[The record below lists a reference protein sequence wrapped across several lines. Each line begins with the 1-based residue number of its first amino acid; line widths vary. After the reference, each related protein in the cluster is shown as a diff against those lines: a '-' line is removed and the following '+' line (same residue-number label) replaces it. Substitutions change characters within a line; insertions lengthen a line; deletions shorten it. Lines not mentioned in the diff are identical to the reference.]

1 MNKKLVAAALG
12 LVFAAPV
19 FADASNVTL
28 YGRVHTVLDS
38 QSTENGGADQGG
50 NFTQENV
57 ASRLGVRGQE
67 DLGGG
72 LSVIFA
78 YEFGVASD
86 VGGFGSGRHAYVG
99 LKSDWGTFTAGQL
112 DGGNDGVAP
121 MYDQASK
128 IGSVS
133 NNGGPLTTVGGGAI
147 PGGAVLAATG
157 PFPTTAIERTQRTGN
172 SFGYKHTIGGVAI
185 AARHAMSG
193 GVNDQNA
200 NIGLTDKE
208 NDIRSSEITA
218 DYKIGGLSIGAGY
231 EHIDAQERTQ
241 IGLDASTQIEN
252 RIQAV
257 ASYNFGSFSI
267 GGLVAQSSL
276 PVAAANGDDSNIEYA
291 ISGTLP
297 LAANSGIFAM
307 YANAERNDLQVA
319 SPIVGNP
326 SISTPVEIQQ
336 AQIAYYYD
344 FSKRTRTYVGFNR
357 TEGELQVAGGGEVTQ
372 DNFTIGLR
380 HNF

>member
-28 YGRVHTVLDS
+28 YGRVHTVLDH
-38 QSTENGGADQGG
+38 QSTEAGGADQGG

-86 VGGFGSGRHAYVG
+86 TGGFGAGRHAYVG

-133 NNGGPLTTVGGGAI
+133 NNGGPLTTVGGNNVSGTAPGA
-147 PGGAVLAATG
+147 
-157 PFPTTAIERTQRTGN
+157 FQTTAIDRTQRTGN
-172 SFGYKHTIGGVAI
+172 SFGYKHTIGGVAL
-185 AARHAMSG
+185 AARHSMGG
-193 GVNDQNA
+193 GVDNQNGNTA
-200 NIGLTDKE
+200 LTDKE
-208 NDIRSSEITA
+208 NDVRLSEITA
-218 DYKIGGLSIGAGY
+218 DYKIGGLSIGAGF
-231 EHIDAQERTQ
+231 ENADAQERTQ
-241 IGLDASTQIEN
+241 NALNVTNLIEN
-252 RIQAV
+252 RVQAV
-257 ASYNFGSFSI
+257 AAYNFGSFSLA
-267 GGLVAQSSL
+267 GLVAQSSL
-276 PVAAANGDDSNIEYA
+276 FAAIPGGDDSNTEFA
-291 ISGTLP
+291 VSGTVP
-297 LAANSGIFAM
+297 LAPNSGIFAL
-307 YANAERNDLQVA
+307 YADAERNDLAAPADV
-319 SPIVGNP
+319 
-326 SISTPVEIQQ
+326 TQ

-357 TEGELQVAGGGEVTQ
+357 TDNEVKATGAETTQ